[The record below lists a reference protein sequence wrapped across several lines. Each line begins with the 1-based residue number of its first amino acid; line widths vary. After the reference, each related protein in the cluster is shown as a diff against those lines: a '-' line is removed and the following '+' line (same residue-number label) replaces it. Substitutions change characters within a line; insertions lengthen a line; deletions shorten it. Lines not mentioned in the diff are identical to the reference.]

1 VNAFDV
7 LERVPQDRILKGY
20 LSGGRAL
27 VEISYFP
34 TQRGRWMDSLAY
46 RIQDSGAR
54 ELARIAV
61 EVSPPRDLYVGIPGN
76 RAAGVPGVAFMSR
89 QPFTHHLLTAQDPM
103 GNRAVAVVPYVY
115 WNRPPG
121 RVKLVLMDSAGVD
134 GQRRC

>member
-54 ELARIAV
+54 DLACIAV